1 MIKKFAEENREW
13 LKILVDIVREGIH
26 HISEIVEKV
35 SFMFDNEI
43 QVEDEEAL
51 EILKGEYTQTILDA
65 MKDELDKVDEID
77 EEFSNKLMKTI
88 QKATGVKGKNLFMP
102 TRVAL
107 SGSLHGP
114 EFAR

>member
-1 MIKKFAEENREW
+1 
-13 LKILVDIVREGIH
+13 
-26 HISEIVEKV
+26 
-35 SFMFDNEI
+35 MFDNEI

-88 QKATGVKGKNLFMP
+88 QKATELKVKIIYAN
-102 TRVAL
+102 
-107 SGSLHGP
+107 
-114 EFAR
+114 